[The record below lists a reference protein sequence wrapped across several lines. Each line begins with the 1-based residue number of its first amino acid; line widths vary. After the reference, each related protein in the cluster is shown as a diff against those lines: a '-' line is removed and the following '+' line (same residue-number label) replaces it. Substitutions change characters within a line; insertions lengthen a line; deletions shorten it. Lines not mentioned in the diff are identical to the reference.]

1 MTEKLKAQLDRLEIL
16 YTEQDYTI
24 QALNDMVAQ
33 QEREISR
40 LGTHI
45 ERLEVQL
52 QSLKSDLPRDVDP
65 GLEKP
70 PHY

>member
-24 QALNDMVAQ
+24 QALNNMVARQ
-33 QEREISR
+33 DREISR
-40 LGTHI
+40 LDTHI

-52 QSLKSDLPRDVDP
+52 QSLKSDLPGDVDP
-65 GLEKP
+65 GFEKP

>member
-24 QALNDMVAQ
+24 QALNNMVAQ

-40 LGTHI
+40 LGGHI

-65 GLEKP
+65 GFEKP

>member
-24 QALNDMVAQ
+24 QALNNMVAQ
-33 QEREISR
+33 QEQEISR
-40 LGTHI
+40 LSSHI

-52 QSLKSDLPRDVDP
+52 QSLKSDLPGDVDP
-65 GLEKP
+65 TFEKP